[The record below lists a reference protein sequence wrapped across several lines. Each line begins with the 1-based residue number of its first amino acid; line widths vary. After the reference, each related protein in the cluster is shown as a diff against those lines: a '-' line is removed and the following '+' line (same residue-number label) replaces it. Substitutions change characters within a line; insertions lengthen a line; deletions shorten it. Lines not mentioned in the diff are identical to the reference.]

1 MQIGP
6 MTAEEWARDTFRVIL
21 LSENPVAVVQA
32 LVERIHLETVHQCA
46 QEWISNRS
54 LTTIQ
59 AAVDKAREDRNERR
73 KAQ

>member
-32 LVERIHLETVHQCA
+32 LVERIHRETVQQCA
-46 QEWISNRS
+46 GH
-54 LTTIQ
+54 
-59 AAVDKAREDRNERR
+59 AATADIIGYKPEVS
-73 KAQ
+73 Q